1 MSNESDINPADAPPE
16 AANED
21 LPPTTDQLMQA
32 ATARIAEL
40 EAEAAE
46 MKDRWMRA
54 EAETANVRARAQRE
68 INETRQYAV
77 QKFAQDVVEAAEN
90 LQRGI
95 DSLPAA
101 TDGES
106 GIIARLREGLAGI
119 ERNFLAI
126 LERNGIQ
133 RQDPTGTAF
142 DPNLHQAMG
151 EEETAAHSPGTV
163 VRAWTPAWTLN
174 GRLLRPAMVVVAKAP
189 PGEIGGDGAARLD
202 TTA

>member
-1 MSNESDINPADAPPE
+1 MRSTSSLPSGGDCRSPAWTGRSGALHKGTVLPSFPMAWRKVLFGNRWHNHRAACPPHATTLTERAMSNETDFNPAEAPPE

-32 ATARIAEL
+32 ATARIAAL

-90 LQRGI
+90 L
-95 DSLPAA
+95 
-101 TDGES
+101 
-106 GIIARLREGLAGI
+106 
-119 ERNFLAI
+119 
-126 LERNGIQ
+126 
-133 RQDPTGTAF
+133 
-142 DPNLHQAMG
+142 H
-151 EEETAAHSPGTV
+151 
-163 VRAWTPAWTLN
+163 
-174 GRLLRPAMVVVAKAP
+174 
-189 PGEIGGDGAARLD
+189 
-202 TTA
+202 